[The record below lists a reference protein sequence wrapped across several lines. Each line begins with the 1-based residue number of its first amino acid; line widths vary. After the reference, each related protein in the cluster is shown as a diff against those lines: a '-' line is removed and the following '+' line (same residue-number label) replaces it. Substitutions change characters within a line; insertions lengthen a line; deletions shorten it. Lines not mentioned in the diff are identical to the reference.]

1 MKALFL
7 LSLSETMTI
16 MIWSLFFF
24 FTTFFASEGFVFQ
37 PHQASRRSLAL
48 QFSPSDY
55 AHTVQALSKALH
67 ESHEHLKQIEILS
80 ARLEE
85 MEQHDPHIGDLGT
98 QKQALKQAV
107 AEAKAAIEAHGTA
120 SLETKNA
127 FKAVDRLAAAK
138 SEASLEQESSDSR
151 YSEAAIRSHHAYNT
165 IVDKELIQDSMQAIE
180 KLMAFE
186 HFVQV
191 EEKRLAAEGMLSHA
205 HRLEDSTP
213 GMPWG
218 GAPP

>member
-1 MKALFL
+1 
-7 LSLSETMTI
+7 MTI
-16 MIWSLFFF
+16 MIWSLFFCI
-24 FTTFFASEGFVFQ
+24 TTFFASEAFVFQ
-37 PHQASRRSLAL
+37 PHRASSRSLAL
-48 QFSPSDY
+48 KFSPSDY

-85 MEQHDPHIGDLGT
+85 MEQHDPHIGDMSS

-107 AEAKAAIEAHGTA
+107 AEAKAAIERHGTTSIEA
-120 SLETKNA
+120 KNA
-127 FKAVDRLAAAK
+127 FQAVDRLSSAK
-138 SEASLEQESSDSR
+138 TGTNLDKESSESR

-165 IVDKELIQDSMQAIE
+165 IVDKELLEESMQAIE

-191 EEKRLAAEGMLSHA
+191 EEKRLASEGMLDHS

-218 GAPP
+218 TSSP